1 MGKAVINAAE
11 AAGLNVVPVSF
22 GCEEESG
29 QTFEVCGR
37 EFLVHGPSDRES
49 FLESVRDK
57 FPNLIIVDYTVPD
70 AVNGMY
76 FEECFLI
83 VVETC
88 NLIFTFFSSSH
99 FTYLYT

>member
-11 AAGLNVVPVSF
+11 AAGLHVVPVSF

-29 QTFEVCGR
+29 QTFQVCGK

-49 FLESVRDK
+49 VLASILDK
-57 FPNLIIVDYTVPD
+57 YPNLIVVDYTIPT

-76 FEECFLI
+76 FGAYFLI
-83 VVETC
+83 IGEKPKL
-88 NLIFTFFSSSH
+88 NLQFF
-99 FTYLYT
+99 FLILFIM

>member
-49 FLESVRDK
+49 FLESVLDK
-57 FPNLIIVDYTVPD
+57 YPNLIIVDYTVPD

-76 FEECFLI
+76 HYFEAFFLI
-83 VVETC
+83 IGEKYKLLER
-88 NLIFTFFSSSH
+88 NLV
-99 FTYLYT
+99 LV

>member
-29 QTFEVCGR
+29 QTFEVCGK

-49 FLESVRDK
+49 FLASVLDK
-57 FPNLIIVDYTVPD
+57 YPNLIVVDYTVPT
-70 AVNGMY
+70 AVNGMC
-76 FEECFLI
+76 FEAYFLI
-83 VVETC
+83 IGLEISQ
-88 NLIFTFFSSSH
+88 NLIFTFFSSY
-99 FTYLYT
+99 F

>member
-76 FEECFLI
+76 LEACFLI
-83 VVETC
+83 
-88 NLIFTFFSSSH
+88 FPFSCVIAH
-99 FTYLYT
+99 PYFITHTGI